1 MSTPRI
7 KKLYET
13 HSNLMTVV
21 IERHFHR
28 FFGAFDLLMAEQVR
42 DFDIDKFEQFIEK
55 YRHYGLSDDT
65 YQTEED
71 VLQFFAIIAD
81 TFKYD
86 ALFLAKVLLP
96 DNHPIWKI
104 PGLPIIWEPEFI
116 EAINH
121 IEKTKMVKI
130 NKTSLIYHCLIHLR
144 LKFLSAISP
153 DFHNQF
159 IKSTQG
165 KSKRD
170 KVSPTNMKHGTK
182 TMRDRSIRDTIAKE
196 MQGTFGNGPEVWNAM
211 VKFISPKKHSLR
223 VPNFS
228 KIVGT
233 TPIRL
238 LKTAKKGVVYESM
251 VPLVKLLSPDFPIM
265 DFKTWSE
272 KNDDDKHSEYKSFY
286 LSQRIKEFDP
296 EGSLIR

>member
-1 MSTPRI
+1 
-7 KKLYET
+7 
-13 HSNLMTVV
+13 
-21 IERHFHR
+21 
-28 FFGAFDLLMAEQVR
+28 
-42 DFDIDKFEQFIEK
+42 
-55 YRHYGLSDDT
+55 
-65 YQTEED
+65 
-71 VLQFFAIIAD
+71 
-81 TFKYD
+81 
-86 ALFLAKVLLP
+86 
-96 DNHPIWKI
+96 
-104 PGLPIIWEPEFI
+104 
-116 EAINH
+116 
-121 IEKTKMVKI
+121 MVKI

-196 MQGTFGNGPEVWNAM
+196 MQGTFGNGPEVWNAI

-265 DFKTWSE
+265 DFKTWYE
-272 KNDDDKHSEYKSFY
+272 RNDDDKHSEYKSFY
-286 LSQRIKEFDP
+286 ISHRIKEFDP
-296 EGSLIR
+296 ESTLIR